1 MRLLLLLHVC
11 ICTYSIY
18 FNFYFNCLSYY
29 VYNCTCIVSEAMFR
43 LQFGQVLLKFCCS
56 LGGSSQAEPTT
67 LSIRACQSCLTIA
80 AFVESSKNE
89 YCRFT
94 CCDS

>member
-43 LQFGQVLLKFCCS
+43 LQFGQVLLKFVLFS
-56 LGGSSQAEPTT
+56 GWIFPS
-67 LSIRACQSCLTIA
+67 RANHT
-80 AFVESSKNE
+80 FN
-89 YCRFT
+89 
-94 CCDS
+94 